1 MLLFLYKCYTMFN
14 MNQNRQIGIRLS
26 EAMRKRLER
35 IAFIEQR
42 TLSNLVKVMLDEGIK
57 RRLDAA
63 WEKRN
68 V

>member
-1 MLLFLYKCYTMFN
+1 
-14 MNQNRQIGIRLS
+14 
-26 EAMRKRLER
+26 MRKRLER